1 MTLHAPIRPDGLET
15 KRFTLEEIER
25 MVEADVFDSLR
36 FEVIDGE
43 IVPMS
48 PQNMPH
54 MLIIRRLGRLFDR
67 IISSERS
74 CWQHATLRMGAAPA
88 TLLEPDILIGRVPKS
103 ATAITPD
110 MVDLLVEVAH
120 TTRDKDLNIKAP
132 RYAAAG
138 VPELWVVDIAYGVTR
153 VHRRPSPEGWGS
165 IEAIAFDADL
175 RPLCAP
181 DLIVNITAL
190 LDD

>member
-1 MTLHAPIRPDGLET
+1 MTIHAPIRPDGLET

-25 MVEADVFDSLR
+25 MIAADVFDSLR

-54 MLIIRRLGRLFDR
+54 MTVIRRLGSLFDR
-67 IISSERS
+67 TISADRS
-74 CWQHATLRMGAAPA
+74 CWQHATLRMGDAPA
-88 TLLEPDILIGRVPKS
+88 TLLEPDILIGRVPRGAS
-103 ATAITPD
+103 AITPE

-120 TTRDKDLNIKAP
+120 TTRDRDLTIKAP

-138 VPELWVVDIAYGVTR
+138 VRELWVVDIAYAVTR
-153 VHRRPSPEGWGS
+153 VHRRASPEGWGS
-165 IEAIAFDADL
+165 IEAVAFDQDL
-175 RPLCAP
+175 RALCAP
-181 DLIVNITAL
+181 DLAVNIAAL
-190 LDD
+190 LDS

>member
-25 MVEADVFDSLR
+25 MMEADVFDSLR

-43 IVPMS
+43 IVPMT
-48 PQNMPH
+48 PQNMPP
-54 MLIIRRLGRLFDR
+54 MMIIRRLGGLFDR
-67 IISSERS
+67 GITGERS

-103 ATAITPD
+103 ASAVTPD

-120 TTRDKDLNIKAP
+120 TTRDRDRTI
-132 RYAAAG
+132 
-138 VPELWVVDIAYGVTR
+138 
-153 VHRRPSPEGWGS
+153 
-165 IEAIAFDADL
+165 
-175 RPLCAP
+175 
-181 DLIVNITAL
+181 
-190 LDD
+190 

>member
-25 MVEADVFDSLR
+25 MVAADVFDSLR

-54 MLIIRRLGRLFDR
+54 MSV
-67 IISSERS
+67 ISGLVQKFAISLRPPLK
-74 CWQHATLRMGAAPA
+74 CWPNATLRLGEAPA

-103 ATAITPD
+103 ASAITPD

-181 DLIVNITAL
+181 DLIVNIAAL